1 MSYDSKY
8 TGEEVEEILNTAELT
23 ATDVDEI
30 KEQIEGINTTI
41 DNLPTYDGSTI
52 HKSNLPFVEGERG
65 FVESD
70 LNYIQGQYDMFINT
84 GWITDDSSIGT
95 NYQASALAYAE
106 ALDGIIQGLSSS
118 EARTEIPVPV
128 GFSETKQVYYNNRET
143 ILKWFTEALELIV
156 INIQEFDPTKITKL
170 EDSIAEVKQ
179 DYLSKEEAEESY
191 LGIGDTAT
199 NSDKLGGEPSTSY
212 AKSSDLYGLHGDMIA
227 LKGEMET
234 ATENISNLQSKDT
247 DLSNSIDAING
258 SLEQKL
264 SRYETATN
272 SDKLGGFEPSY
283 YATKADLN
291 KLADDLAKLS
301 ECFEVDAAG
310 NIIGLKI
317 GTLTFGDG
325 DNSIVL
331 SRITSGQG
339 EDTALNVEGNLLATG
354 TVVCLK
360 EE

>member
-8 TGEEVEEILNTAELT
+8 TGEKVEEILDTAELT
-23 ATDVDEI
+23 ADSVSEI
-30 KEQIEGINTTI
+30 KTQIQEINTVI
-41 DNLPTYDGSTI
+41 DNLPTYDGNTI
-52 HKSNLPFVEGERG
+52 HKSNLPFVESERA
-65 FVESD
+65 FIDSD
-70 LNYIQGQYDMFINT
+70 ITYIRGLYDMFTEAQWTTDTDDI
-84 GWITDDSSIGT
+84 ITDYENFATAYT
-95 NYQASALAYAE
+95 NV
-106 ALDGIIQGLSSS
+106 LDEIIQGLTSPD
-118 EARTEIPVPV
+118 TDVEILIPD
-128 GFSETKQVYYNNRET
+128 GFSKSREDYYDNRNK
-143 ILKWFTEALELIV
+143 ILKWLTEALELIV

-191 LGIGDTAT
+191 LGIEDTAT
-199 NSDKLGGEPSTSY
+199 NSDKLGGEPPTFY
-212 AKSSDLYGLHGDMIA
+212 AKSSA
-227 LKGEMET
+227 LKDIEGDIITLQSRMET
-234 ATENISNLQSKDT
+234 ATENITNLRTKHGE
-247 DLSNSIDAING
+247 LSSYIDELNG
-258 SLEQKL
+258 SLQDKL
-264 SRYETATN
+264 DSDATAADSN
-272 SDKLGGFEPSY
+272 KLGGFEPSH
-283 YATKADLN
+283 YATKAGLD
-291 KLADDLAKLS
+291 KLADDLDKLS
-301 ECFEVDAAG
+301 KCFEVDAAG